1 MPSQTF
7 VLTTTP
13 TKILDG
19 TKAGY
24 VQEIINTGTHF
35 TVSSSSTAP
44 DTATVPH
51 CKILKNDLAV
61 SAGFPIWAWTPTSAS
76 ITVTVLTS
84 EV

>member
-1 MPSQTF
+1 MPAQTF
-7 VLTTTP
+7 VLTQTP

-24 VQEIINTGTHF
+24 VQEIINTGTRF
-35 TVSSSSTAP
+35 TVSSSAP
-44 DTATVPH
+44 DTATVPY

-61 SAGFPIWAWTPTSAS
+61 SAGFPIWAWTPTSTN

>member
-1 MPSQTF
+1 MPAQTF
-7 VLTTTP
+7 VLTQTP

-24 VQEIINTGTHF
+24 VQEIINTGTRF
-35 TVSSSSTAP
+35 TVSSSAP
-44 DTATVPH
+44 DTATVPY

-61 SAGFPIWAWTPTSAS
+61 SAGFPIWAWSPTSTN

>member
-1 MPSQTF
+1 MAAQTF

-24 VQEIINTGTHF
+24 VQEIINTGTRF
-35 TVSSSSTAP
+35 TVSSSAP
-44 DTATVPH
+44 DTATVPY

-61 SAGFPIWAWTPTSAS
+61 SAGFPIWAWTPTSTD